1 MNNHEKKKDINSEE
15 NNDDGRTSK
24 RLKNKTSNQEN
35 DKYITSSEIKELIK
49 NSNLEE
55 LKKFFDISKFYDNK
69 FIKWLLLLYKNQ
81 SFISIMDLDIEIS
94 KDKYKIVLKFYKPV

>member
-1 MNNHEKKKDINSEE
+1 MKKKKDINSEE
-15 NNDDGRTSK
+15 NNDDGSTSK

-55 LKKFFDISKFYDNK
+55 LKKIFDISKFYDNK
-69 FIKWLLLLYKNQ
+69 FIKWLIKWLHF
-81 SFISIMDLDIEIS
+81 FI
-94 KDKYKIVLKFYKPV
+94 KIKVLFLSWI